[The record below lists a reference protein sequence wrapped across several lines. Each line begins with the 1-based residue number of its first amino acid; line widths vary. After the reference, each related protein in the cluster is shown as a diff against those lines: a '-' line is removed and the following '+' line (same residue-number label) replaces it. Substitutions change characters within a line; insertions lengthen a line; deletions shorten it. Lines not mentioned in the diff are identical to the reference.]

1 MVYIV
6 VCKITNK
13 SLSFLSD
20 LRPKEN
26 NNKHHQGNAFIF
38 DNKSKIYIY
47 IYIYIYLHV
56 EVVRKNFC
64 FVIDKHAEHT
74 RKQK

>member
-47 IYIYIYLHV
+47 IYTCMSKLY
-56 EVVRKNFC
+56 VRI
-64 FVIDKHAEHT
+64 FVLS
-74 RKQK
+74 